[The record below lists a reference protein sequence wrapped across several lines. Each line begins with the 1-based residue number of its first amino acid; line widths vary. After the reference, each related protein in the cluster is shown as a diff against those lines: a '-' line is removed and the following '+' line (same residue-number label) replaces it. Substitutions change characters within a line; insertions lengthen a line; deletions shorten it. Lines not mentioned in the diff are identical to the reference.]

1 MDSLLPRS
9 RRICRRK
16 LKIFISIKA
25 NIGKVVSDSALRTFI
40 TERIILFPHS
50 KGVFCIASKP
60 FWTFLLAFISVNW
73 LLQDRKSIFIFVS
86 GSAVTRC
93 FGFYPV
99 AGGSLD
105 VSCSYLI
112 TAYNAQRG
120 TEIKKGSADWL
131 MKELAYCGSWLRQG
145 SKVTVAAFWHG
156 RVVSYRF

>member
-1 MDSLLPRS
+1 MDSLLPHG

-16 LKIFISIKA
+16 LKMFTSVKA
-25 NIGKVVSDSALRTFI
+25 NINKVVSDSALRTFT
-40 TERIILFPHS
+40 TERIILFRIPR
-50 KGVFCIASKP
+50 GYFALLQNLFGP
-60 FWTFLLAFISVNW
+60 FFWLSSLVNW
-73 LLQDRKSIFIFVS
+73 LLQDRKSILIFVL
-86 GSAVTRC
+86 GSVVAQC

-131 MKELAYCGSWLRQG
+131 MKELAYCGSWLQQG
-145 SKVTVAAFWHG
+145 SKVMVAALWHG
-156 RVVSYRF
+156 HVVSYRF